1 MEHGTVILRANLVL
15 PISHDPLPDGE
26 VVVEHGRIVEV
37 RPRSTLA
44 GDEVLEFGDAIVMPG
59 LINGHSHLEYTALRG
74 WNDRVPF
81 FEWIRGL
88 VSLKAKCPAEL
99 WLPSAM
105 LGAAELIAS
114 GVTFVSDN
122 TDSGASAEALARLGL
137 RGRVYQEVFGVETE
151 PDDATILR
159 ELDAKLDALRQTLA
173 RYEASDRIGLGV
185 SPHAIY
191 TVRDSLM
198 RALRQYAREQN
209 LPLSIHASESS
220 EEVALARSGSGSFA
234 EMFRE
239 RGINYLH
246 PRVPPIEYLY
256 NAGILA
262 SDVQLVHATR
272 AEPREID
279 MMARTKV
286 SVAHCPRSNA
296 RLLTG
301 IAPVYAMRRQG
312 IPVVVGTDGAV
323 SAGSLDI
330 WEEVRFAA
338 LAQRAA
344 SYAAQ
349 PSWRDWIGMLTLE
362 AAKAFGV
369 DAHIG
374 SLEAGKRADMV
385 VVRTTRPAF
394 SGVSDP
400 YAALVLLAR
409 SEDVAL
415 TMVDGHILYRDGKHT
430 ELDVDAL
437 RHKVEEMTRHAL
449 AEHPT

>member
-1 MEHGTVILRANLVL
+1 MEHRTLIVRANLVL
-15 PISHDPLPDGE
+15 PISHDPLPEGE
-26 VVVEHGRIVEV
+26 VVVENGQIVEV

-99 WLPSAM
+99 WQPSAM

-137 RGRVYQEVFGVETE
+137 RGRVYQEVFGIEAE

-173 RYEASDRIGLGV
+173 RYEATDRIALGI

-191 TVRDSLM
+191 TVRDSLL

-209 LPLSIHASESS
+209 LPLSIHAAESS

-239 RGINYLH
+239 RGISYLH

-279 MMARTKV
+279 MMARAKV

-312 IPVVVGTDGAV
+312 IPVVVGTDSAV

-362 AAKAFGV
+362 AAKVFGV
-369 DAHIG
+369 NALIG
-374 SLEAGKRADMV
+374 SLEAGKRADMI
-385 VVRTTRPAF
+385 VVRTARPAF

-415 TMVDGHILYRDGKHT
+415 TMVDGHILYRDGTHT
-430 ELDVDAL
+430 GLDVATL
-437 RHKVEEMTRHAL
+437 RHKVEAMTRHAL